1 MNNLQA
7 VREPRPRR
15 KAGRIWAAG
24 GLLFLSVGFLLAG
37 GQTRFDRV
45 FDTTANPRISIT
57 NMTGE
62 VTIKGWDKPQVH
74 ALCTTSSSR
83 VEVDSETMPRSAPA
97 EKIHFTTHVLDPLV
111 SGKDETADYVL
122 EVPLNSSLEIRNRQG
137 SIRIEKLLGE
147 AWVESVVATIFV
159 ADVAGH
165 LAVRSVGGD
174 IEIVRPSGRVEA
186 SSITGNLHFLF
197 PTAPKLRG
205 STTSG
210 NIVYEGDFVAGG
222 DYTLSAYSGGMD
234 IFCPSSASFEL
245 NAKTV
250 RGKLNNSFP
259 LEPKRHS
266 ASPLSSANSLLGTHN
281 TGNATVELT
290 SFSGNIR
297 IRRQP

>member
-1 MNNLQA
+1 MNQSQA
-7 VREPRPRR
+7 ARKPGARR
-15 KAGRIWAAG
+15 KTGRVWATG
-24 GLLFLSVGFLLAG
+24 GLLFVSASLLLAG

-57 NMTGE
+57 NLMGG

-74 ALCTTSSSR
+74 AVCSTSSSR
-83 VEVDSETMPRSAPA
+83 VEVDAETMPPNVPA

-147 AWVESVVATIFV
+147 AWVESVGATIFV

-186 SSITGNLHFLF
+186 SSITGSLHFLF

-210 NIVYEGDFVAGG
+210 RIVYEGDFVAGG
-222 DYTLSAYSGGMD
+222 DYTLSAYSGDMD
-234 IFCPSSASFEL
+234 ILCPPSASFEL

-250 RGKLNNSFP
+250 RGKLSNS
-259 LEPKRHS
+259 LLLDPKRHS
-266 ASPLSSANSLLGTHN
+266 PSPLSSGNSLLGTHN

-297 IRRQP
+297 IRPQP